1 MQKTVESTGMRYAES
16 AYMLVNCELGSEVS
30 IIEQLKLIPGIKEAW
45 GVFGN
50 YDIIVKIEAQS
61 IESLREIVTFK
72 IRKIPKIYYTTTIM
86 CSKLLV

>member
-1 MQKTVESTGMRYAES
+1 MQKSVEPTAIRYAES
-16 AYMLVNCELGSEVS
+16 AYMLINCELGSEGS
-30 IIEQLKLIPGIKEAW
+30 ILEQLKLLPGIEEAI

-50 YDIIVKIEAQS
+50 YDIVVKIQAPSLEL
-61 IESLREIVTFK
+61 LREIVTFK